1 VVDMAKKDDELVLL
15 IDRNELEK
23 KARRDNKL
31 NDSDAQNFIDSIMT
45 NYFLDNDNINFL
57 ESKGIAY
64 FTFKDSEQCFCIS
77 GKKYGE
83 CCKLKLV
90 TDKDETYVPYIKSLM
105 NENDYANYV
114 ARMNKIY
121 LEEKKIIVKKQI
133 VSSRNVKTKLLRI
146 NFIMMSKQVIL

>member
-57 ESKGIAY
+57 E
-64 FTFKDSEQCFCIS
+64 
-77 GKKYGE
+77 
-83 CCKLKLV
+83 V
-90 TDKDETYVPYIKSLM
+90 
-105 NENDYANYV
+105 
-114 ARMNKIY
+114 KI
-121 LEEKKIIVKKQI
+121 QI

-146 NFIMMSKQVIL
+146 NFIMM